1 MARRPG
7 TGLGPFR
14 GQIGMDSRQRF
25 RAGRP
30 CPVCGGHAGMP
41 RGEAAL
47 SSQPAQEALQ
57 DVAGHDT
64 PAGVGRVPLET
75 RLLQPPAGLPV
86 GVTGE
91 TVQALARSE
100 QVRRRLRHIW
110 QMRTRAAQWGSTW
123 TAPCLFQAS
132 VPLWGTPA
140 RPSAILPPPVMS
152 LLHRIEPIRAWG
164 GGGGSSGG

>member
-1 MARRPG
+1 
-7 TGLGPFR
+7 
-14 GQIGMDSRQRF
+14 MDSRQLF

-86 GVTGE
+86 GITGE

-110 QMRTRAAQWGSTW
+110 QMRTRAAHNGAAHGRRPVCSRLVS
-123 TAPCLFQAS
+123 PCGGHQR
-132 VPLWGTPA
+132 A
-140 RPSAILPPPVMS
+140 RRRFC
-152 LLHRIEPIRAWG
+152 LHR
-164 GGGGSSGG
+164 

>member
-1 MARRPG
+1 MESV
-7 TGLGPFR
+7 R

-57 DVAGHDT
+57 DVAGHDI

-86 GVTGE
+86 GVTDE

-100 QVRRRLRHIW
+100 QVRRRLRHIR

-123 TAPCLFQAS
+123 TAPCLLQAS
-132 VPLWGTPA
+132 VPLWGPPA

-152 LLHRIEPIRAWG
+152 LLPPN
-164 GGGGSSGG
+164 

>member
-47 SSQPAQEALQ
+47 SSQPAQEALR

-86 GVTGE
+86 DVTGE

-123 TAPCLFQAS
+123 TAPCLLQAS

-152 LLHRIEPIRAWG
+152 LLHRIELIRAWG